1 MLQSKLN
8 VSGHARYLGS
18 HQTRGRVCVITML
31 LNGKLLSVTIL
42 KTGLRTKGYVI
53 GSMQKSNP
61 QRHPNMLVRLF
72 SLMAT
77 RVKPGN

>member
-1 MLQSKLN
+1 MRDHNVVKRKASKCN
-8 VSGHARYLGS
+8 NPQDWATYKR
-18 HQTRGRVCVITML
+18 
-31 LNGKLLSVTIL
+31 
-42 KTGLRTKGYVI
+42 LRNRKK
-53 GSMQKSNP
+53 KSNP